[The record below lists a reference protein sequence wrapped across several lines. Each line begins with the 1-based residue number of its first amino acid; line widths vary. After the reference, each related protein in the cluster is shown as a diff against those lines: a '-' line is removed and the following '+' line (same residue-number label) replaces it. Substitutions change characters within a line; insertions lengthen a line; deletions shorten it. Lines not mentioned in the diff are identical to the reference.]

1 MKKRVSKSAGK
12 IDKIVT
18 WVIIWTAVASMI
30 WLSKTKKWQEVTRWI
45 KQRSNGFLAKIKK
58 FLGKTTIFIIKIFNR
73 KK

>member
-45 KQRSNGFLAKIKK
+45 KQRSNGVFAKIKK
-58 FLGKTTIFIIKIFNR
+58 FFGKTTIFIIKIFNR
-73 KK
+73 KN

>member
-45 KQRSNGFLAKIKK
+45 KQRSNGFFAKIKK
-58 FLGKTTIFIIKIFNR
+58 FFGKTTIFIIKIFNR
-73 KK
+73 KN